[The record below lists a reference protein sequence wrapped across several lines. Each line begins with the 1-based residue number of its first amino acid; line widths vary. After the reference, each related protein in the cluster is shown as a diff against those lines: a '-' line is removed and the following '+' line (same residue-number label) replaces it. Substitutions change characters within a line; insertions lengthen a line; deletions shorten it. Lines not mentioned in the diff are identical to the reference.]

1 MWLRADVGGSGGRV
15 PNLSDSKEA
24 HMPDIGEGTIREAAT
39 AMDIALLKLAEA
51 SACGDEQDRGH
62 R

>member
-1 MWLRADVGGSGGRV
+1 M
-15 PNLSDSKEA
+15 PNLSDTKEA
-24 HMPDIGEGTIREAAT
+24 HMPDIDEGTIREAAT

-51 SACGDEQDRGH
+51 SARGEERDRGH

>member
-1 MWLRADVGGSGGRV
+1 
-15 PNLSDSKEA
+15 
-24 HMPDIGEGTIREAAT
+24 MPDIGEGTIREAAT